1 MQAEEIA
8 RENSELNRLHYDE
21 ESILDKLL
29 ESERFQKL
37 QEMTSIKLEIDVRKK
52 IANSILDGI

>member
-1 MQAEEIA
+1 
-8 RENSELNRLHYDE
+8 
-21 ESILDKLL
+21 L
-29 ESERFQKL
+29 ESERFEKL